1 MRRILCDSRKSS
13 RISRYS
19 RRQRPDNN
27 RYINMMRL
35 NKYMSGAGVCSRREA
50 DRLIG
55 QGRVTVDGAI
65 ASVGMQ
71 IQEGQTVALDGRPVE
86 GDQKPARVMIAVN
99 KPRGVVCSGVS
110 QKDEVNIIDFLKY
123 PEKIMYA
130 GRLDKESEGLLLM
143 TNDGDIINRMMR
155 AANYHEKE
163 YEVTLDRPFNDR
175 FLKDMAAGV
184 YLKELDETTRPCV
197 AERLGKR
204 TFRIIL
210 TQGLNRQI
218 RRMCKELGFHVQK
231 LKRVRIM
238 NICLGHLKAGTWRN
252 LSERE
257 MAELLYLLEN
267 DAETETGRSR
277 TINQRSPEQCPD
289 C

>member
-1 MRRILCDSRKSS
+1 MI
-13 RISRYS
+13 
-19 RRQRPDNN
+19 
-27 RYINMMRL
+27 RL
-35 NKYMSGAGVCSRREA
+35 NKYMSEAGICSRREA

-55 QGRVTVDGAI
+55 QGRVTVDGTM

-71 IQEGQTVALDGRPVE
+71 IEENQKVALDGRPV
-86 GDQKPARVMIAVN
+86 GQDKKHDRVIIAVN
-99 KPRGVVCSGVS
+99 KPRGVVCSNVS
-110 QKDEVNIIDFLKY
+110 QRDEVNIIDFLKF

-143 TNDGDIINRMMR
+143 TNDGDMINQMMR

-163 YEVTLDRPFNDR
+163 YEVTLDRPFNER

-238 NICLGHLKAGTWRN
+238 NICLGHLKTGTWRN

-257 MAELLYLLEN
+257 VTELLRLLEN
-267 DAETETGRSR
+267 DAETETEL
-277 TINQRSPEQCPD
+277 NQRSPEQCPD